1 MYIDRLSSASD
12 PLSLGITSEMS
23 PVKVDCTEGDV
34 IRLLSIEC
42 ILITLDLPAILRDG
56 PLMDALEDNCIVI
69 RQDDGRYTI
78 TALGALLFARD
89 LSRFGMISSKALRL
103 ARYNGDSRVE
113 IGRQCEYMRGYVL
126 GFDDIICTIMM
137 MIPSREVI
145 IHGRAEPMEDYP
157 EKVITE
163 VLVKAMVDQNLS
175 ERGTSLSLEVFG
187 NRMEISYPGGVLWDG
202 DWSTGLES
210 ARNVRMASMMGR
222 VTSPERKGS
231 IWRRSADPE
240 VRSDVPAPRAV
251 SYGFATRVTI
261 DGPDLYQT

>member
-1 MYIDRLSSASD
+1 MYMDRLSSARD
-12 PLSLGITSEMS
+12 PLPLGITSEMS
-23 PVKVDCTEGDV
+23 PVKVDCIEGDV

-42 ILITLDLPAILRDG
+42 ILIALDLPAILRYG

-145 IHGRAEPMEDYP
+145 IHGRAEPMEDFP
-157 EKVITE
+157 ERVVIE

-175 ERGTSLSLEVFG
+175 ERGTSLSVEVFG

-210 ARNVRMASMMGR
+210 ARNVKMASIMGR
-222 VTSPERKGS
+222 VTSPERRGS
-231 IWRRSADPE
+231 IWRRSADSE
-240 VRSDVPAPRAV
+240 ARSVLPVLRAV
-251 SYGFATRVTI
+251 SYGFATCVTI
-261 DGPDLYQT
+261 DGRGLYRV